1 MKNISKQEII
11 SNLHD
16 KISQFKSN
24 FSKNKETRKDIPELN
39 FEINRDALKLFYK
52 KKSDTEGQC
61 QTPNQFLPNQ
71 NTRLDDIYD
80 TKNLLNEK
88 IQMPKTNQNIKNL
101 EKNINK
107 NDKEEN
113 KINIGA
119 KTDKN
124 YKGINYN
131 KNDINNIN
139 IKKEYQNNN
148 INININNNFN
158 MNNND
163 NKNREINS
171 KNNFNTIGLDE
182 FNNLQNNQKNKE
194 SKKSEMNKE
203 KNILENLDLNNANF
217 NEFHLNEIK
226 SNKKLEKRDKSA
238 PKITINQ
245 KLNNFFSEKPLT
257 DKKIDNIKDIN
268 QTTNYNQF
276 FINNNNKKT
285 NKTEELYQKLLM
297 NFNIN
302 SSSNNR
308 DKTFYNMNFTNNN
321 NNYKFSREDNPNKSY
336 GQINIRDTNLYY
348 ESNGNNLNNN
358 YYNLQKR
365 NTNYRNDFNLD
376 HLKDLY
382 SKKTEDSKRSN
393 QSMLKSK
400 MDMFYQELNEYK
412 NANYIKKKELNK
424 NIYSKKNKYMKN
436 TNNNIKNYFMPN
448 APYNDYNKINN
459 INLNI
464 NANQNIQKDINNNVD
479 KNSFNGNK
487 IGYNEISAVKKYLI
501 ELTKDELN
509 NLPMNIKMELKD
521 IFNILY
527 QKLNE

>member
-71 NTRLDDIYD
+71 NTRLDEIYD

-88 IQMPKTNQNIKNL
+88 IQMPKTNQNVKNL

-182 FNNLQNNQKNKE
+182 F
-194 SKKSEMNKE
+194 
-203 KNILENLDLNNANF
+203 
-217 NEFHLNEIK
+217 
-226 SNKKLEKRDKSA
+226 
-238 PKITINQ
+238 KI
-245 KLNNFFSEKPLT
+245 
-257 DKKIDNIKDIN
+257 
-268 QTTNYNQF
+268 
-276 FINNNNKKT
+276 
-285 NKTEELYQKLLM
+285 
-297 NFNIN
+297 
-302 SSSNNR
+302 
-308 DKTFYNMNFTNNN
+308 
-321 NNYKFSREDNPNKSY
+321 
-336 GQINIRDTNLYY
+336 
-348 ESNGNNLNNN
+348 
-358 YYNLQKR
+358 
-365 NTNYRNDFNLD
+365 
-376 HLKDLY
+376 
-382 SKKTEDSKRSN
+382 
-393 QSMLKSK
+393 
-400 MDMFYQELNEYK
+400 
-412 NANYIKKKELNK
+412 IKKQ
-424 NIYSKKNKYMKN
+424 KK
-436 TNNNIKNYFMPN
+436 
-448 APYNDYNKINN
+448 
-459 INLNI
+459 
-464 NANQNIQKDINNNVD
+464 
-479 KNSFNGNK
+479 
-487 IGYNEISAVKKYLI
+487 
-501 ELTKDELN
+501 
-509 NLPMNIKMELKD
+509 
-521 IFNILY
+521 
-527 QKLNE
+527 